1 MKYEKMT
8 KEQLLKEI
16 KKLTEENKKL
26 QNDKFLFDSFM
37 EYTADSVY
45 FKDNQSRV
53 IRISRT
59 GAKGFGFKDP
69 REAVGKTDFDIFTEE
84 HARPAFEQEKK
95 IMETGI
101 PLIGIQEKETWLDGR
116 ETWVSTTKVPL
127 IDKKGKIIG
136 TFGIS
141 RDVTEQKRAE
151 EVLRRQSIEIIELS
165 TPVIKVWDRIVAAPL
180 IGTLDSQRTQ
190 YFMERLLN
198 TIVETNSPV
207 ALVDITG
214 VPTIDTKTA
223 QYIIETI
230 SAVKLLGAQVILTG
244 VRPAIAQ
251 SLVHLGT
258 NLSDITTCTSL
269 AAGLRV
275 ALDILEL
282 KVVPKT

>member
-95 IMETGI
+95 IMETGV